1 MPAGSHSPT
10 NRHPTGHLRQYRP
23 QLQQTLALGSSC
35 YRDLEQRRIVAGLL
49 SGNSLL
55 VVGEPGSGKST
66 LAHFVSR
73 ELSGFR
79 LVHLQP
85 GTPKQMTENITEQL
99 GIEGTTLEGK
109 KMNLTQLQTALFGDL
124 LNQTA
129 IFICDDAEQYP
140 LSFRQWLE
148 SLLGTKAV
156 LLVLATWPP
165 AKDLFLKL
173 PRLELDPLPE
183 GPIRNCIQS
192 AARELGIQLKPG
204 QVSNLM
210 ARCGGNPMLARRV
223 VLEEYLGLKITGP
236 DHTQW
241 IDGTPFLVAFL
252 MCFTLVRFL
261 GLGFSSTSL
270 YLLGAILTVVAAIV
284 RLLLYSLPR
293 RKGRLGQR

>member
-1 MPAGSHSPT
+1 MLSHST
-10 NRHPTGHLRQYRP
+10 KNSAKTGSQ
-23 QLQQTLALGSSC
+23 C
-35 YRDLEQRRIVAGLL
+35 YRHSEQRRIVAGLL

-55 VVGEPGSGKST
+55 VVGEPGAGKST
-66 LAHFVSR
+66 LAHFVAQ
-73 ELSGFR
+73 ELTGFR
-79 LVHLQP
+79 LVHLQAA
-85 GTPKQMTENITEQL
+85 TPKQMVENIAEEL
-99 GIEGTTLEGK
+99 GVESTTLEGK
-109 KMNLTQLQTALFGDL
+109 KMTLAQLKAALFADL
-124 LNQTA
+124 MGQTA

-140 LSFRQWLE
+140 LSLRQWLE
-148 SLLGTKAV
+148 SLLSTKAV

-173 PRLELDPLPE
+173 PRLELDPLAE
-183 GPIRNCIQS
+183 GPIRDCIQS
-192 AARELGIQLKPG
+192 AATELGIQLKPG
-204 QVSNLM
+204 QISNLM
-210 ARCGGNPMLARRV
+210 ERCGGNPMLARRV

-241 IDGTPFLVAFL
+241 IDGTPFLVAGL

-270 YLLGAILTVVAAIV
+270 YLLGAILTVAAAIA

>member
-1 MPAGSHSPT
+1 MLTTSATSKPSGS
-10 NRHPTGHLRQYRP
+10 
-23 QLQQTLALGSSC
+23 AC
-35 YRDLEQRRIVAGLL
+35 YRYAEQRRIVAGLL

-55 VVGEPGSGKST
+55 VVGEPGSGKSM
-66 LAHFVSR
+66 LAHFVGQD
-73 ELSGFR
+73 LTGFR
-79 LVHLQP
+79 LVHLKAS
-85 GTPKQMTENITEQL
+85 TPKQMVESVADQL
-99 GIEGTTLEGK
+99 NLDPTTLEGK
-109 KMNLTQLQTALFGDL
+109 KMTLAHLQTALFADL

-140 LSFRQWLE
+140 IGMRQWLE

-183 GPIRNCIQS
+183 SSIRDCINS
-192 AARELGIQLKPG
+192 AADELGIRLRPG

-210 ARCGGNPMLARRV
+210 ERCGGNPMLAKRT

-241 IDGTPFLVAFL
+241 IDGTPFMVAGL

-270 YLLGAILTVVAAIV
+270 YLLGAILTVVAAIA